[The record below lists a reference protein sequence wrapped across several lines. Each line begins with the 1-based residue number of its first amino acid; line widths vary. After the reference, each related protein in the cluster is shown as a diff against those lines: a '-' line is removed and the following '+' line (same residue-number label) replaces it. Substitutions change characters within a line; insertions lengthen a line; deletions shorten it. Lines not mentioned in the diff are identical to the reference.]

1 MKNVAQAII
10 AKLSEYDFVI
20 AIDTSGSMGEPV
32 KAGSPTTRW
41 QAVQESAMA
50 MIRDVQQI
58 DQDGLGLVLFGRDVV
73 SFDGVTADK
82 AREVFANHSPRGT
95 TPLAEALDAAFA
107 LAGKSDKKDMIIV
120 FTDGVP
126 DDKAA
131 AAARIIKQAN
141 SQANDNDCTV
151 LFIQVGDDA
160 AATAYLKSL
169 DDDLKGA
176 KFDIVDAKTVAEAD
190 AFATTAELV
199 AAAIED

>member
-1 MKNVAQAII
+1 MTNTAQAII

-20 AIDTSGSMGEPV
+20 AIDISGSMGEPV
-32 KAGSPTTRW
+32 KAGSDTTRY

-50 MIRDVQQI
+50 MIRDAQQI
-58 DQDGLGLVLFGRDVV
+58 DQDGLGLVLFGREVV

-82 AREVFANHSPRGT
+82 AREVFANHSPRGS

-141 SQANDNDCTV
+141 SQANDDDCTV

-176 KFDIVDAKTVAEAD
+176 KFEIVDAKTVAEAD

-199 AAAIED
+199 MAAIED

>member
-1 MKNVAQAII
+1 MTTTAQALIN
-10 AKLSEYDFVI
+10 KLSEYDIVI

-32 KAGSPTTRW
+32 KTGSSTSRW
-41 QAVQESAMA
+41 QGVQESAMA
-50 MIRDVQQI
+50 VIRDAQQI
-58 DQDGLGLVLFGRDVV
+58 DQDGLGLVLFGSKVE

-82 AREVFANHSPRGT
+82 AREIFATRQPRGT

-120 FTDGVP
+120 FTDGEP
-126 DDKAA
+126 DNKEAA
-131 AAARIIKQAN
+131 ADRIIKQAN

-176 KFDIVDAKTVAEAD
+176 QFDIVDAKTVAEAD
-190 AFATTAELV
+190 AFATMAELI